1 MENGSTFF
9 GTPVRKSVAIV
20 CVMKRHFYDFA
31 HHFLFWTLLLIAFSF
46 LGINFLFSSI
56 ENYKTDLAHELS
68 EIIEAPVT
76 IGKLNAK
83 LRGIQPELQLSK
95 LNIAAE
101 KIQLQEIRL
110 DIDVWRLLSTKNLLA
125 ATSITLVGAQITLI
139 RHADDSITLEGLK
152 ASEGQPLWLLQG
164 KYLLLQS
171 SITWRDE
178 KLNKPARKIFPV
190 NLAIINDGEH
200 HRINLLAQLQKTDP
214 VRVSMEFT
222 GNFFEP
228 KTLNG
233 DIFLESNHLKLN
245 EFAAFDLPLSVKIR
259 DGIANLKAWAQWHNG
274 ELSTINGEVK
284 LQNILLTRAEHP
296 NFKLDEFTG
305 HFQLKHQQETWQIE
319 LFNMKISTPETKLKG
334 AISAM
339 LNQNKPN
346 ENSVGVFLEK
356 VEIAPLLPMVN
367 FFSEKSLNTA
377 QLAGTLT
384 NLRLFTQPAQQK
396 FAANAEFNDLKIDVE
411 KMKIEHLNGHLYGNE
426 QAGTLFLNAEK
437 LEFHAATL
445 FREVLPEIQFETSLN
460 WLQTPETWQISSEKI
475 VLNNR
480 DIPSESRLVLTLP
493 KNGAGFMDLQT
504 QFAINDAT
512 QVWRYLPVGI
522 MEKDVVTWLDKAFE
536 KGRVKNGQFLFYGK
550 FNDFPFEKG
559 QGVFEVLFDGE
570 DARLNYAPD
579 WLPLNNL
586 TAQVRFYRDSLQVNL
601 SGMAQNTTLKSA
613 EITIP
618 SMFTSNYVHVVGEA
632 EGEIGQVLDFMQHTP
647 LKSRVDS
654 VLTAIAPQGKTNV
667 SLDLQI
673 ALLEKLTSKV
683 KGSAKFQNAKLKVKS
698 LDLPVQTM
706 NGVLQFTENG
716 VFSEAISAVA
726 LNRPIQVRLQSN
738 DTETTVHVAGS
749 TSVDDLFNQ
758 LQILPLTQLNA
769 ETTWIEGSTDY
780 DLTLALP
787 YGKTAPTLQVQ
798 SMLAGIS
805 LNLPAELAKSKFQKI
820 PLSMRFTLGDDTF
833 LPVTLNYN
841 ERLKAAINI
850 DTKNKR
856 LERGAILLGD
866 GNVDLPN
873 ETGLSLKITRND
885 LALQDWL
892 GLAAASSENNADSLH
907 SVSIHSQNARWK
919 KAELGEF
926 DLILKR
932 ENEMWRGDLKSSFAL
947 GKLELQKNST
957 LKLALEK
964 LDLAIFKQL
973 QNNTNENAT
982 SSPVSNKQAHKG
994 FSLSLQSLQTF
1005 WNDKLLGKL
1014 NIETTQTE
1022 NGTEFKIID
1031 LQATTHHL
1039 SMMGESGLQTTLHG
1053 TLEFFKAGL
1062 LFENLGITK
1071 DVAETTGNAKL
1082 DLHWQGAPQEFSLE
1096 KLRGSIDLDL
1106 QNGRILSIEPG
1117 FGRILGMLAL
1127 EQWIKRLQLDFSDV
1141 YSEGLTFNSI
1151 NGHFDISQGKAMTED
1166 LIVDAIPAKILLKG
1180 DTDFVHENV
1189 DYLVNVT
1196 PKSADAVPIAGTI
1209 VSKIMSLVGKTLTG
1223 KDQDGFFFGS
1233 QYQVKGSW
1241 ANIETISVY
1250 ENEGLIQKTWHGIT
1264 KFPWLPIQ
1272 KLNSKEAYHH
1282 D

>member
-1 MENGSTFF
+1 MEIIS
-9 GTPVRKSVAIV
+9 
-20 CVMKRHFYDFA
+20 VMKRHFYNFA
-31 HHFLFWTLLLIAFSF
+31 HHFLLWILLLIAISF
-46 LGINFLFSSI
+46 LGVNFLFSQI

-83 LRGIQPELQLSK
+83 LHGIQPELQLSK

-101 KIQLQEIRL
+101 KIQLKEIRL
-110 DIDVWRLLSTKNLLA
+110 GIDVWQLLTTKNLLA
-125 ATSITLVGAQITLI
+125 ATSVTLVGAQITLV

-164 KYLLLQS
+164 KYLLLES
-171 SITWRDE
+171 AITWRDE
-178 KLNKPARKIFPV
+178 KRNKSSRQISPV
-190 NLAIINDGEH
+190 NLAILNDGET
-200 HRINLLAQLQKTDP
+200 HRINLLAQLQKSEP
-214 VRVSMEFT
+214 LRVSMIFS
-222 GNFFEP
+222 GNPFDP

-233 DIFLESNHLKLN
+233 KIFLESNHVKLN
-245 EFAAFDLPLSVKIR
+245 EFAAFDLPLSLKIR
-259 DGIANLKAWAQWHNG
+259 DGVASFKAWAQWQNG
-274 ELSTINGEVK
+274 ELSTINGDVK
-284 LQNILLTRAEHP
+284 LQNVSLIRPEHS
-296 NFKLDEFTG
+296 NFKLDEFTS
-305 HFQLKHQQETWQIE
+305 HFQLKHQNETWQIA
-319 LFNMKISTPETKLKG
+319 LPNTAISTPETTLNG
-334 AISAM
+334 AISAT
-339 LNQNKPN
+339 LNENKSA
-346 ENSVGVFLEK
+346 ENSVGLFVEK
-356 VEIAPLLPMVN
+356 VDIAPLMPLIS
-367 FFSEKSLNTA
+367 FFTEKPFDTN
-377 QLAGTLT
+377 QLSGTLT
-384 NLRLFTQPAQQK
+384 NFRLFTQPAQQK
-396 FAANAEFNDLKIDVE
+396 FAANVEFNDLKVHVA
-411 KMKIEHLNGHLYGNE
+411 KMNLEHLNGHLTGNE
-426 QAGTLFLNAEK
+426 QAGTLFLNAEN
-437 LEFHAATL
+437 LAFHAPTL
-445 FREVLPEIQFETSLN
+445 FREVLPEIQLETTLN
-460 WLQTPETWQISSEKI
+460 WLQTPETWQISSEKV

-480 DIPSESRLVLTLP
+480 DIPSESRLILTLP

-522 MEKDVVTWLDKAFE
+522 MEKDLVTWLDKAFE
-536 KGRVKNGQFLFYGK
+536 KGRVKNGQFLFYGQL
-550 FNDFPFEKG
+550 NDFPFEKG
-559 QGVFEVLFDGE
+559 QGVFEVLFDAEEG
-570 DARLNYAPD
+570 RLNYAPD
-579 WLPLNNL
+579 WLPLSDL

-601 SGMAQNTTLKSA
+601 SGMAQNATLKFA

-618 SMFTSNYVHVVGEA
+618 SMFTSNYVHVIGEA

-654 VLTAIAPQGKTNV
+654 VLTAITPQGKTNV

-698 LDLPVQTM
+698 LDLPVQAM
-706 NGVLQFTENG
+706 NGTLQFTENG
-716 VFSEAISAVA
+716 VFSDTISAVA
-726 LNRPIQVRLQSN
+726 LNRPIQIRLQSN
-738 DTETTVHVAGS
+738 ETETSVYVIGS

-758 LQILPLTQLNA
+758 LQLLPLTQLNS
-769 ETTWIEGSTDY
+769 ETKWIEGGADY
-780 DLTLALP
+780 DLTLSLP

-805 LNLPAELAKSKFQKI
+805 LNLPAELAKSKLQKI
-820 PLSMRFTLGDDTF
+820 PLSMRFTLGDETV
-833 LPVTLNYN
+833 LPMTLNYN
-841 ERLKAAINI
+841 ERLKAAVNI

-866 GNVDLPN
+866 GKVDLPT
-873 ETGLSLKITRND
+873 ETGLSLKISRND

-892 GLAAASSENNADSLH
+892 GLAAANSENNADSIH
-907 SVSIHSQNARWK
+907 TISIYSQNARWK
-919 KAELGEF
+919 KAELGAF

-932 ENEMWRGDLKSSFAL
+932 ENEMWRGDLKSTFAL
-947 GKLELQKNST
+947 GKLQIQKNAT
-957 LKLALEK
+957 LKLELEK
-964 LDLAIFKQL
+964 LDLAIFKPL
-973 QNNTNENAT
+973 QSGASETLSLPQISKNEQN
-982 SSPVSNKQAHKG
+982 KG

-1005 WNDKLLGKL
+1005 WNDKPLGKL
-1014 NIETTQTE
+1014 SIETMQTE
-1022 NGTEFKIID
+1022 KGMQFKTID

-1039 SMMGESGLQTTLHG
+1039 SMTGESSGLQTTLRG

-1062 LFENLGITK
+1062 LFSNLGITK

-1082 DLHWQGAPQEFSLE
+1082 DLHWQGSPQQFGLE
-1096 KLRGSIDLDL
+1096 KLRGDFDLAL

-1117 FGRILGMLAL
+1117 FGRILGVLAL

-1151 NGHFDISQGKAMTED
+1151 NGHFDISQGKASTQD
-1166 LIVDAIPAKILLKG
+1166 FIVDAIPAKILLKG

-1196 PKSADAVPIAGTI
+1196 PKSADALPIAGTI
-1209 VSKIMSLVGKTLTG
+1209 VGKIMSLVGKTLTG

-1241 ANIETISVY
+1241 ANIEMISVY
-1250 ENEGLIQKTWHGIT
+1250 ENDGLIQKTWHGIT
-1264 KFPWLPIQ
+1264 EFPWLPIQ
-1272 KLNSKEAYHH
+1272 KLNSTEAYHH